1 MRYSD
6 PAFSASQSDGRP
18 EGRVAPERNDQVVE
32 AVLRWADY
40 GSEMTYVDILGRP
53 TWITVGIGNDE
64 TVLLLHGGIVDS
76 RSLLDS
82 IGPALGER
90 YCIAAFDRRGH
101 GRTADTADA
110 FHYDAM
116 ADETIAVL
124 EHLDRP
130 AHLVGH
136 SDGGDVGLLVAM
148 RRPDLVRRLVMI
160 GSNFHHAGLIPIG
173 ELITPDVYEMFA
185 AMYGECSPDGREHF
199 DEFLAKT
206 YAMWAGEPELTPTDL
221 GTVSVPVLVMVA
233 DDDAITLSH
242 TCLLYESIP
251 GAQLA
256 VIPGASH
263 LLPIEQPEE
272 TVRIICKFLESNVP
286 PATLMPIRRT

>member
-1 MRYSD
+1 
-6 PAFSASQSDGRP
+6 
-18 EGRVAPERNDQVVE
+18 VE
-32 AVLRWADY
+32 Y
-40 GSEMTYVDILGRP
+40 GLEMTYVDILGHP
-53 TWITVGIGNDE
+53 TWISVGIENDE

-76 RSLLDS
+76 RSLLES
-82 IGPALGER
+82 IGPALSDR
-90 YCIAAFDRRGH
+90 YCVAAFDRRGH
-101 GRTADTADA
+101 GRTADTAEGL
-110 FHYDAM
+110 HYDSM
-116 ADETIAVL
+116 ADETIGVL

-148 RRPDLVRRLVMI
+148 RRPDLVLRLVMI
-160 GSNFHHAGLIPIG
+160 GSNFHHAGLLPIG
-173 ELITPDVYEMFA
+173 ELMTPDVHEMFA
-185 AMYGECSPDGREHF
+185 TMYGECSPDGREHF

-206 YAMWAGEPELTPTDL
+206 YAMWSSEPSLTPADL
-221 GTVSVPVLVMVA
+221 ATVPVPVLVLVA
-233 DDDAITLSH
+233 DDDAIALSH

-256 VIPGASH
+256 VVPGASH

-272 TVRIICKFLESNVP
+272 TVRIIRKFLESSVP

>member
-1 MRYSD
+1 
-6 PAFSASQSDGRP
+6 
-18 EGRVAPERNDQVVE
+18 
-32 AVLRWADY
+32 
-40 GSEMTYVDILGRP
+40 MTYVDILGHP
-53 TWITVGIGNDE
+53 TWISVGIGNDK

-82 IGPALGER
+82 IGPTLGEH
-90 YCIAAFDRRGH
+90 YCVAAFDRRGH
-101 GRTADTADA
+101 GRTADTAEA

-148 RRPDLVRRLVMI
+148 RRPDLVQRLVMI

-173 ELITPDVYEMFA
+173 ELTPDDSSDVYDMFA
-185 AMYGECSPDGREHF
+185 TMYGECSPDGREHF
-199 DEFLAKT
+199 DEVLAKT
-206 YAMWAGEPELTPTDL
+206 YEMWASEPELTPTDL
-221 GTVSVPVLVMVA
+221 GRVSVPVLVMVA
-233 DDDAITLSH
+233 DDDAIALGH

-256 VIPGASH
+256 VVPGASH

-272 TVRIICKFLESNVP
+272 TVRIICKFLEAERSARDLDADP
-286 PATLMPIRRT
+286 PNLSLGSEISRELLAALRGGLLRLHQG

>member
-1 MRYSD
+1 
-6 PAFSASQSDGRP
+6 
-18 EGRVAPERNDQVVE
+18 
-32 AVLRWADY
+32 
-40 GSEMTYVDILGRP
+40 MTYVDILGHP
-53 TWITVGIGNDE
+53 TWISVGIENDE

-90 YCIAAFDRRGH
+90 YCVAAFDRRGH
-101 GRTADTADA
+101 GRTADTKEAL
-110 FHYDAM
+110 HYDAM
-116 ADETIAVL
+116 ADETIGVL

-148 RRPDLVRRLVMI
+148 RRPDLVQRLVMM
-160 GSNFHHAGLIPIG
+160 GSNFHHAGLLPIG
-173 ELITPDVYEMFA
+173 ELSPDDPSGVYDMFA

-206 YAMWAGEPELTPTDL
+206 YAMWASEPELAPTDL
-221 GTVSVPVLVMVA
+221 ATVTVPVLVLVA
-233 DDDAITLSH
+233 DDDAIALSH

-256 VIPGASH
+256 VVPGASH
-263 LLPIEQPEE
+263 LLPLEQPDE
-272 TVRIICKFLESNVP
+272 TVRIIRKFLEASDP
-286 PATLMPIRRT
+286 PATLMPIRRA